1 MCFIFLKSKDD
12 NKFNDD
18 EQYGREIY
26 NESRFVNK
34 KPGIEKYYEEFAGE
48 IISPIMLEEMEMDSE
63 MIDNLDNK

>member
-12 NKFNDD
+12 NKSNDTK
-18 EQYGREIY
+18 
-26 NESRFVNK
+26 N
-34 KPGIEKYYEEFAGE
+34 YYEEFAGE